1 MRTPAQPEAGAKTRP
16 VKAGHVR
23 WYICGLLLYATTVNY
38 IVRQVLGLLKPVISQ
53 ELGWREADFGW
64 IVFAFQAAYALMMPI
79 AGRIIDWLGT
89 RLGYALAVM
98 IWSCAAMSHSL
109 ARSSFQ
115 FAAARF
121 ALGFGEAA
129 NFPAAIKTVADWFPK
144 RERALATGIFNSGT
158 NLGAVIAP
166 LLVPLVALHFG
177 WRASFLATGGLDV
190 IWLLLWFGTYRPPA
204 RNKW

>member
-1 MRTPAQPEAGAKTRP
+1 
-16 VKAGHVR
+16 
-23 WYICGLLLYATTVNY
+23 
-38 IVRQVLGLLKPVISQ
+38 
-53 ELGWREADFGW
+53 
-64 IVFAFQAAYALMMPI
+64 
-79 AGRIIDWLGT
+79 
-89 RLGYALAVM
+89 
-98 IWSCAAMSHSL
+98 MSHSL

-129 NFPAAIKTVADWFPK
+129 NFPAAIKTVATWFPK

-166 LLVPLVALHFG
+166 LLVPVVALHFG

-190 IWLLLWFGTYRPPA
+190 LWLVLWFSTME
-204 RNKW
+204 